1 MRTTVDLDDELLAK
15 ARART
20 EPMSHAKLMEMAFRT
35 LIRRER
41 GRERFRLKWNQRAHS
56 AGGTARLGPRS
67 AAGHAGRGPGARV
80 TVTLDDELVAE
91 ARRLTDI
98 QSLTELSRWALKAL
112 VERQAALALAKRGGT
127 QPGLKVPPRRRFT
140 ADLKMIPR

>member
-1 MRTTVDLDDELLAK
+1 MRTTINLDDALLVK

-20 EPMSHAKLMEMAFRT
+20 KLMSYTKLMELALRT

-41 GRERFRLKWNQRAHS
+41 GRRNFRLKWNRRANILL
-56 AGGTARLGPRS
+56 AEQQD
-67 AAGHAGRGPGARV
+67 V

-91 ARRLTDI
+91 ARRLTGI
-98 QSLTELSRWALKAL
+98 QSPTELSRWALKAL
-112 VERQAALALAKRGGT
+112 VERQAALALAKMGGT